1 MESGNNPLA
10 SLGQSFAIILAFLAI
25 LLNFLSSYLWSM
37 LGFLLGVIALVIALL
52 SSENQPLTYKSK
64 AAIILSIIG
73 IVLSMIFSAYFEI
86 IYGW

>member
-1 MESGNNPLA
+1 MDSGNNQLA

-25 LLNFLSSYLWSM
+25 VIGCTPSAYR
-37 LGFLLGVIALVIALL
+37 LGFLLGLIALVIALL
-52 SSENQPLTYKSK
+52 SSENQPLTYKSR

-73 IVLSMIFSAYFEI
+73 IVFGMVSSSYFDI

>member
-1 MESGNNPLA
+1 MDSGNNQLA
-10 SLGQSFAIILAFLAI
+10 NLGQSFAIILGFLAI
-25 LLNFLSSYLWSM
+25 LLSCLSSYLWSM

-52 SSENQPLTYKSK
+52 SSENQPLTYKSR

-73 IVLSMIFSAYFEI
+73 IVLGMVCSAYFEI